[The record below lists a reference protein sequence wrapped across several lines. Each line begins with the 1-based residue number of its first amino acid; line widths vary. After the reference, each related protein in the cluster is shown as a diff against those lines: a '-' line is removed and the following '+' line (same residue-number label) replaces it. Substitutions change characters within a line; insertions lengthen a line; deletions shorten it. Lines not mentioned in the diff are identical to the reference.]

1 MQSQELSRT
10 AASASDQPRSER
22 SNTPTAALTPTL
34 TSSLLRIDHTNPLLV
49 GVSAA
54 GLSLSSYWIWARY
67 LRRIANV
74 EQLTAAHLNG
84 RALRGIVT
92 SVGDA
97 DNFRLYHK
105 PWWALYRRVPTTR
118 ADLKN
123 QTLHIRLAGVDAPEL
138 AHFGNPAQA
147 YSAEAL
153 DWLTRS
159 VLGKTVRVELY
170 SKDRYGRVV
179 GMAYV
184 RKFPF
189 FFRRNVS
196 EEMLKQG
203 LATVYTQGGAV
214 HAGLLQRFEEVEA
227 KAKAIERHLVS
238 PSRRRKVG
246 MWAQTSTDYESPT
259 AYKARTRT

>member
-1 MQSQELSRT
+1 MRSQELSRE
-10 AASASDQPRSER
+10 AASSAPDPPRPGCS
-22 SNTPTAALTPTL
+22 STAPSALTPTL

-49 GVSAA
+49 GASAV
-54 GLSLSSYWIWARY
+54 GLTLSSYWIWARY
-67 LRRIANV
+67 LRRVANV

-97 DNFRLYHK
+97 DNFRLYHR
-105 PWWALYRRVPTTR
+105 PCWAFYRRVPTTR
-118 ADLKN
+118 AGLKN
-123 QTLHIRLAGVDAPEL
+123 QTLHVRLAGVDAPEL
-138 AHFGNPAQA
+138 SHFGNPAQA

-159 VLGKTVRVELY
+159 VLGRTVYVELY

-184 RKFPF
+184 RNFPF
-189 FFRRNVS
+189 IFRRNVS
-196 EEMLKQG
+196 EEMLKRG

-214 HAGLLQRFEEVEA
+214 HAGLLHRFEETEA
-227 KAKAIERHLVS
+227 RA
-238 PSRRRKVG
+238 RRRKVG
-246 MWAQTSTDYESPT
+246 MWAQAPTEYESPA
-259 AYKARTRT
+259 AYKVRTRT